1 KISDSLKESAL
12 LSVRDKRTFLSMKS
26 MDLDAKLIPDSA
38 IIMSDIFN
46 KESLSD
52 KISLINFEIKD
63 YIFLQL
69 GRYKGPENLE
79 KFIVD
84 LKKLS
89 NSLNLNVVLCP
100 IGKAPK
106 HEDDVILKKVKELE
120 NDFH

>member
-1 KISDSLKESAL
+1 KNKVDVPFCPSKEELRNKFIKIYFSSVGGGFTGNKEKNSNKKISDSLKESAL

-79 KFIVD
+79 KFIV
-84 LKKLS
+84 
-89 NSLNLNVVLCP
+89 
-100 IGKAPK
+100 
-106 HEDDVILKKVKELE
+106 
-120 NDFH
+120 